1 MVVKSSRRFVSSSII
16 NPKSILCIIVEVIQ
30 KMRLAAPLTLDI
42 SYSENSLGST
52 TSAEAFTSNCYIY
65 QLYVHHCP
73 KHLLWPFRF
82 NISRQTT
89 ANNFEN
95 GFPLPLCHDRVLWKL
110 GVDISIHMNIF
121 IMHNLKYP
129 GLQCPRP
136 AWPQPHSPAS
146 YLLELQTPAWNLLL
160 SSNSFETKH
169 NRLVTRIILYKN
181 VLS

>member
-1 MVVKSSRRFVSSSII
+1 MYYCGGNTENETGSSTHTRYII
-16 NPKSILCIIVEVIQ
+16 FWE
-30 KMRLAAPLTLDI
+30 LTRVNNIWRGVYFKLLHLPTI
-42 SYSENSLGST
+42 
-52 TSAEAFTSNCYIY
+52 YI
-65 QLYVHHCP
+65 HHCP

-169 NRLVTRIILYKN
+169 NRLVTRIILYKKKSSF
-181 VLS
+181 LS